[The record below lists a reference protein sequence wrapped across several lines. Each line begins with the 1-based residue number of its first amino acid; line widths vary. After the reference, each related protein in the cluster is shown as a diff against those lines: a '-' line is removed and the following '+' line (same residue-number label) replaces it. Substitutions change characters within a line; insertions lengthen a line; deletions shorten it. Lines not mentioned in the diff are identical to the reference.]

1 MEECEKWD
9 LRDFCFC
16 KKMGMGQ
23 LLLNCG
29 IFSNCKKFQWKSF
42 THGHNENLN
51 KWEKW
56 RFSCSPKRQLC

>member
-51 KWEKW
+51 K
-56 RFSCSPKRQLC
+56 